1 MKEVSREM
9 LLLCDYNNCKNN
21 DVNVEVFLESLLEYF
36 ENSRDDIDKNIVL
49 NVLMYL
55 KNGE

>member
-1 MKEVSREM
+1 MKEVNREM
-9 LLLCDYNNCKNN
+9 LLLCDYNNYKNN

>member
-9 LLLCDYNNCKNN
+9 LLLCDYNNYKNN

-55 KNGE
+55 KEGE